1 MDDISQLEECYN
13 KYIRNIGKWIP
24 EGIIDIDLKVLKHF
38 GLLNYHLKDKKD
50 PALTRYFHVIETAE
64 KITLV
69 NDQFV
74 VWIVP
79 EKINNT
85 PITYALIALNHPDQT
100 HLELAFAASGV
111 YNSSKLVLRVL
122 EMFLQEIQETEE
134 MLNKLTKVS

>member
-13 KYIRNIGKWIP
+13 KYIKNIGHWIP

-50 PALTRYFHVIETAE
+50 PSLTRYFHVIETAE

-79 EKINNT
+79 EKINNM

-100 HLELAFAASGV
+100 HLELAFAARGV

-134 MLNKLTKVS
+134 MLNKLAKTS